1 MQPQA
6 IHDHFLDEFQDM
18 DISNFESYVVAAF
31 RKGSSDVH
39 FEPLPGEIRI
49 RCRIEGDLYEMARLR
64 HSPGPK
70 KPHPITV
77 QIKARSGLQL
87 QSRTPEDGRFE
98 MVVDEQP
105 LNLRVSSI
113 PQVFGEK
120 LVVRIFNVN
129 RITDL
134 RTLGFRDVNL
144 KRLRQVVVQK
154 AGMILIS
161 GPTGSGKTTT
171 LYSILNYLNDAKRN
185 VVTIEDP
192 VEYFFHGMN
201 QVQVDNASAMTYD
214 LALRSILRQD
224 PDVIMI
230 GEIRDRLTSE
240 MAFHAAM
247 TGHLVL
253 SSVHSN
259 DSVGAI
265 LRLLDLGVPPVIL
278 AQGLNGI
285 VSQRLVSKLCSD
297 CAVADNHPPLEAIRT
312 YEPIGCSKC
321 NGGFRERVGVQEIL
335 ILTDT
340 LRKMIISNFDEE
352 EFSMLALSEGMET
365 LKEDGIFKSIEGK
378 VSYRDALGIT
388 SEGIARI
395 LADINRI
402 LKDI

>member
-1 MQPQA
+1 MQSQA
-6 IHDHFLDEFQDM
+6 IHERFLDEFHDM
-18 DISNFESYVVAAF
+18 DFGSFESYVIAAF
-31 RKGSSDVH
+31 RKGSSDIH
-39 FEPLPGEIRI
+39 FEPLPAEIRI

-64 HSPGPK
+64 HGPGPK

-87 QSRTPEDGRFE
+87 QARVPEDGRFD
-98 MVVDEQP
+98 MVVDDQP
-105 LNLRVSSI
+105 LNLRVSTI

-120 LVVRIFNVN
+120 IVIRIFNVN

-134 RTLGFRDVNL
+134 RSLGFRDVNL
-144 KRLRQVVVQK
+144 KRLRQIVMQK
-154 AGMILIS
+154 AGMILVS

-171 LYSILNYLNDAKRN
+171 LYSILNYLNDSKRN

-201 QVQVDNASAMTYD
+201 QVQVDNSSALTYD

-224 PDVIMI
+224 PDVVMI
-230 GEIRDRLTSE
+230 GEIRDRQTAE

-253 SSVHSN
+253 SSVHSQ
-259 DSVGAI
+259 DCVGAV
-265 LRLLDLGVPPVIL
+265 LRLIDLGVPPVIL

-285 VSQRLVSKLCSD
+285 VSQRLVSKLCND
-297 CAVADNHPPLEAIRT
+297 CAVADNHAPLESIRT
-312 YEPIGCSKC
+312 YEPIGCTAC
-321 NGGFRERVGVQEIL
+321 NGGFKDRVGIQEIL

-340 LRKMIISNFDEE
+340 LRKMIIANFDEE
-352 EFSMLALSEGMET
+352 EFSILALSEGMES

-388 SEGIARI
+388 SESIARI
-395 LADINRI
+395 LSDINRI
-402 LKDI
+402 LKNI

>member
-18 DISNFESYVVAAF
+18 DISNFESYVIAAF

-39 FEPLPGEIRI
+39 FEPLPSEMRI

-87 QSRTPEDGRFE
+87 QARAPEDGRFE
-98 MVVDEQP
+98 MVVDDQP

-120 LVVRIFNVN
+120 LVVRIFDVN

-144 KRLRQVVVQK
+144 KRLRQIVVQK
-154 AGMILIS
+154 AGLILIS

-171 LYSILNYLNDAKRN
+171 LYSILNYLNDSKRN

-201 QVQVDNASAMTYD
+201 QVQVDGASLTYD
-214 LALRSILRQD
+214 TALRSILRQD

-230 GEIRDRLTSE
+230 GEVRDRSTAE
-240 MAFHAAM
+240 MAFHASM

-259 DSVGAI
+259 DTVGAI
-265 LRLLDLGVPPVIL
+265 LRLLDLGIAPVIL
-278 AQGLNGI
+278 AQGLNGV
-285 VSQRLVSKLCSD
+285 VSQRLVPKLCSE
-297 CAVADNHPPLEAIRT
+297 CAVADSHPPLEAIRT
-312 YEPIGCSKC
+312 YAPIGCSKC
-321 NGGFRERVGVQEIL
+321 SGGFRQRVGVQEIL

-340 LRKMIISNFDEE
+340 LRKMIITNFDEE

-395 LADINRI
+395 LGDINRI

>member
-6 IHDHFLDEFQDM
+6 IHDQFLDEFQDM
-18 DISNFESYVVAAF
+18 DFSNFESYVVAAF

-39 FEPLPGEIRI
+39 FEPLPSELRI

-64 HSPGPK
+64 HAPGPK

-77 QIKARSGLQL
+77 QIKARTGLQL
-87 QSRTPEDGRFE
+87 QSRVPEDGRFE

-144 KRLRQVVVQK
+144 KRLRQIVVQK
-154 AGMILIS
+154 AGLILIS

-201 QVQVDNASAMTYD
+201 QVQVDNSSSMTYD
-214 LALRSILRQD
+214 TALRSILRQD

-230 GEIRDRLTSE
+230 GEIRDRQTSE

-285 VSQRLVSKLCSD
+285 VSQRLVSKLCSE
-297 CAVADNHPPLEAIRT
+297 CSVADNHPPLDAIRT

-321 NGGFRERVGVQEIL
+321 NGGFRDRVGVQEIL

-388 SEGIARI
+388 SESIARI

>member
-1 MQPQA
+1 MQSPHL
-6 IHDHFLDEFQDM
+6 ITDSFLDEFQDM
-18 DISNFESYVVAAF
+18 DFTNFESYVVAAF

-39 FEPLPGEIRI
+39 FEPLPAEMRI

-64 HSPGPK
+64 HAPGPK

-87 QSRTPEDGRFE
+87 QSRSAEDGRFD
-98 MVVDEQP
+98 MLVDDQP

-144 KRLRQVVVQK
+144 KRLRDVVVQK
-154 AGMILIS
+154 SGLILIS

-171 LYSILNYLNDAKRN
+171 LYSVLNYLNDTRRN

-201 QVQVDNASAMTYD
+201 QVQVDGNSLTYET
-214 LALRSILRQD
+214 ALRSILRQD

-230 GEIRDRLTSE
+230 GEIRDKLTAE
-240 MAFHAAM
+240 LAFHASL

-259 DSVGAI
+259 DTVGAI

-278 AQGLNGI
+278 AQGLNGV
-285 VSQRLVSKLCSD
+285 VSQRLVPKLCPECS
-297 CAVADNHPPLEAIRT
+297 VADAHPPLDAIRT
-312 YEPIGCSKC
+312 YAPVGCSHC
-321 NGGFRERVGVQEIL
+321 NGGFRDRVGVQEIL

-340 LRKMIISNFDEE
+340 LRKMIIQNFDEE

-388 SEGIARI
+388 SEGIHRI

>member
-18 DISNFESYVVAAF
+18 DISNFESYVIAAF

-39 FEPLPGEIRI
+39 FEPLPAEIRI

-230 GEIRDRLTSE
+230 GEIRDRQTSE

-278 AQGLNGI
+278 AQGLNGV

>member
-1 MQPQA
+1 M
-6 IHDHFLDEFQDM
+6 
-18 DISNFESYVVAAF
+18 
-31 RKGSSDVH
+31 
-39 FEPLPGEIRI
+39 
-49 RCRIEGDLYEMARLR
+49 
-64 HSPGPK
+64 
-70 KPHPITV
+70 
-77 QIKARSGLQL
+77 
-87 QSRTPEDGRFE
+87 
-98 MVVDEQP
+98 
-105 LNLRVSSI
+105 
-113 PQVFGEK
+113 
-120 LVVRIFNVN
+120 
-129 RITDL
+129 

-230 GEIRDRLTSE
+230 GEIRDRQTSE

-285 VSQRLVSKLCSD
+285 VSQRLVSKLCGD
-297 CAVADNHPPLEAIRT
+297 CAVADNHPPLDAIRT
-312 YEPIGCSKC
+312 YEPIGCSNC
-321 NGGFRERVGVQEIL
+321 NGGFRDRVGVQEIL

-340 LRKMIISNFDEE
+340 LRKMIIWNFDEE

-388 SEGIARI
+388 SESIARI